1 MSRSFELAREIAKK
15 SLSLGAIKISTQN
28 PFQWAS
34 GYFMPMYNDN
44 RILLSD
50 PSARKIVVEALFEIL
65 KEENLS
71 VDVIAGIP
79 TAGLPWG
86 VMLAEMLSLPF
97 MYVREKAKE
106 HGLKKQ
112 IEGVLLPGQKCVI
125 VEDVI
130 STGGSAA
137 NAIPSIREEG
147 GDVSLALGIYSYHF
161 KEGIEKFAQER
172 VKVRSALTYSALM
185 EVAREEHAI
194 KDEDVASLIQWQESP
209 FTWGEERGFKKVEK

>member
-1 MSRSFELAREIAKK
+1 MNHSETLARAIAQK
-15 SLSLGAIKISTQN
+15 SLELGAIKINTKS

-34 GYFMPMYNDN
+34 GFFMPVYNDN

-50 PSARKIVVEALFEIL
+50 FKIRKTVVEALATLIE
-65 KEENLS
+65 EENIKPEN
-71 VDVIAGIP
+71 IAGIP

-86 VMLAEMLSLPF
+86 VMLAEKLSLPF
-97 MYVREKAKE
+97 MYVRDKAKE

-137 NAIPSIREEG
+137 KAIPAIREEG
-147 GDVSLALGIYSYHF
+147 GEVSLALGIYSYHF
-161 KEGIEKFAQER
+161 QEGIEKFEKEG
-172 VKVRSALTYSALM
+172 VKLRCTLTYKTLM
-185 EVAREEHAI
+185 EVARETKTISDDDFE
-194 KDEDVASLIQWQESP
+194 SLLLWQKSP
-209 FTWGEERGFKKVEK
+209 FTWGEERGFKKIEK